1 MAKGKGGGINIVL
14 SADADALKKG
24 LAEARAALSKTADM
38 AEADQKRLSTAA
50 GKFTSQAANAG
61 SLRQQARA
69 LQNLA
74 ASYED
79 MGAAGSKAYRDTLKQ
94 AGALRDRMGDLSM
107 AIDAGHA
114 EGRVKVFGQAMQ
126 ATIGIVAGAEGAMQL
141 FGMKTEDAAKVT
153 AKLQSL
159 MAMSQG
165 IGGILALKDAVTA
178 LSANITIA
186 GTATAALN
194 AVMAI
199 TPLGWVGI
207 GLAAIIAAFGKF
219 TSEAKKV
226 SEAQKT
232 MNSINTETSRVLK
245 EEYAQHLALI
255 QIVKSDV
262 TTKGQKEAALRKL
275 KELYPGYLDQLD
287 IEKTSTKDLNAAM
300 TTLNATIYKRA
311 QAQAAMTELTKI
323 AGEEMNLM
331 AELEKKREGRL
342 KKSQEMTALG
352 MSPGQQEKALSTYD
366 LEIKAMDNSIA
377 KINERKQTALKFLS
391 QNPETAIAA
400 NNVSAAEY
408 EQKRKDE
415 LAKAEQKRLSELD
428 KQKNALAAAEKKR
441 NEEAERDIQKT
452 IKAFQ
457 TSGQSANT
465 NLGTLWSL
473 YGAASEADFNK
484 AMTNDRKYWEAMTAM
499 GITSYRE
506 YLANFQKEFVDA
518 QTLGNLIAPP
528 AAAEVVKA
536 NFGKIITET
545 EGLAVQMKY
554 HMAVGG
560 KALNDQLN
568 QFSAASVDAFGQW
581 IEDMKAGSEYA
592 SKDFGNAI
600 LMAVANFMQTLG
612 QAIIAAG
619 VASKA
624 VQDYLLVN
632 PVLSIAAGVALV
644 AAAGYMRGVM
654 KKGIAKRQSGT
665 TSGGGGESGG
675 IRMFAE
681 GGIISGPTV
690 GMMGEYPGAKSN
702 PEVVAPLNKLK
713 DMIGGDM
720 GGGQL
725 MARISGQDLLIML
738 DRAETY
744 RGRVR

>member
-61 SLRQQARA
+61 SLRQQQRA
-69 LQNLA
+69 LTNLA

-94 AGALRDRMGDLSM
+94 AGALRDRMGDLNM
-107 AIDAGHA
+107 AIEAGHA
-114 EGRVKVFGQAMQ
+114 EGKVKVFGQAMQ
-126 ATIGIVAGAEGAMQL
+126 ASIGIIAGAEGAMQL
-141 FGMKTEDAAKVT
+141 FGMKADDAAKVT

-178 LSANITIA
+178 LAANITLA

-194 AVMAI
+194 AIMSI
-199 TPLGWVGI
+199 TPLGWLGI
-207 GLAAIIAAFGKF
+207 GFAAIVAAFGKF
-219 TSEAKKV
+219 TTEAKKV

-232 MNSINTETSRVLK
+232 MNNINTETTRVLK

-255 QIVKSDV
+255 GIVKSEV
-262 TTKGQKEAALRKL
+262 TSKAQKEAALRKL

-287 IEKTSTKDLNAAM
+287 IERTSTKDLNTAM

-323 AGEEMNLM
+323 AGEEMNLI
-331 AELEKKREGRL
+331 AELEKKRDGRL

-352 MSPGQQEKALSTYD
+352 MSPGQQEKALATYD
-366 LEIKAMDNSIA
+366 LEIKAIDNSIA

-391 QNPETAIAA
+391 QNPETAIVA
-400 NNVSAAEY
+400 NNVSAAEA

-415 LAKAEQKRLSELD
+415 LAKAEQKRLSDLEKARAKAADEEKAMLA
-428 KQKNALAAAEKKR
+428 ALADA
-441 NEEAERDIQKT
+441 RDLSKGGKEHFESTASFWQM
-452 IKAFQ
+452 
-457 TSGQSANT
+457 
-465 NLGTLWSL
+465 
-473 YGAASEADFNK
+473 YGARSEESFK
-484 AMTNDRKYWEAMTAM
+484 EAMKNDRQYWDLMTSQ
-499 GITSYRE
+499 GVQNYKQYIEHFR
-506 YLANFQKEFVDA
+506 KEFKDA
-518 QTLGNLIAPP
+518 KEFGDMIAPP

-536 NFGKIITET
+536 NFKKIVTEF
-545 EGLAVQMKY
+545 EGLAIKTRY
-554 HMAVGG
+554 HIGVGG
-560 KALNDQLN
+560 QALQDQLTN
-568 QFSAASVDAFGQW
+568 LSSATVDAFGQW
-581 IEDMKAGSEYA
+581 VEDMKAGSEYA

-600 LMAVANFMQTLG
+600 LMAVANFMATLG
-612 QAIIAAG
+612 QAIIMAG
-619 VASKA
+619 IASQK
-624 VQDYLLVN
+624 VQEYLLIN
-632 PVLSIAAGVALV
+632 PALAITAGVALV

-654 KKGIAKRQSGT
+654 KKGLAGRQSGT
-665 TSGGGGESGG
+665 ESNSGGGSPG

>member
-38 AEADQKRLSTAA
+38 AEDDQKRLAA
-50 GKFTSQAANAG
+50 AASKFASQAANSG
-61 SLRQQARA
+61 TLRQQQRN

-74 ASYED
+74 GAYMEMGEAGKQSLKDVAAQAINARRKMEDIQDIVMASDLEGKAKLFATA
-79 MGAAGSKAYRDTLKQ
+79 MGQATQ
-94 AGALRDRMGDLSM
+94 VIAGA
-107 AIDAGHA
+107 
-114 EGRVKVFGQAMQ
+114 Q
-126 ATIGIVAGAEGAMQL
+126 GAMHL
-141 FGMKTEDAAKVT
+141 FGVSTEDAAVIT
-153 AKLQSL
+153 ARLQSL
-159 MAMSQG
+159 MAISQG
-165 IGGILALKDAVTA
+165 IEAIVAMEGSMAALAKTTSVA
-178 LSANITIA
+178 
-186 GTATAALN
+186 ATAQKALN
-194 AVMAI
+194 FVQSLS
-199 TPLGWVGI
+199 PLAWMGI
-207 GLAAIIAAFGKF
+207 AFGALILAFGKF
-219 TSEAKKV
+219 TSAAKKV

-232 MNSINTETSRVLK
+232 MNNINAETTRIVK
-245 EEYAQHLALI
+245 EEYAQHLSLI

-262 TTKGQKEAALRKL
+262 TTKQQKEAALRKL

-287 IEKTSTKDLNAAM
+287 IEKTSTKDLNTAM

-342 KKSQEMTALG
+342 KKSQDMTAMG
-352 MSPGQQEKALSTYD
+352 MSPGQQEKALATYD
-366 LEIKAMDNSIA
+366 LEIAAIDNSIK

-391 QNPETAIAA
+391 KNPETAIVA
-400 NNVSAAEY
+400 NNVTAAEA
-408 EQKRKDE
+408 ESAKKDE
-415 LAKAEQKRLSELD
+415 LAKKEQQRLAELEKARS
-428 KQKNALAAAEKKR
+428 KAAAEQTEMFEAVVEGADLQRKGHER
-441 NEEAERDIQKT
+441 INELSTFWQ
-452 IKAFQ
+452 
-457 TSGQSANT
+457 
-465 NLGTLWSL
+465 L
-473 YGAASEADFNK
+473 YGAQNEKSFNH
-484 AMTNDRKYWEAMTAM
+484 AMTTDRQFWEDMSAQ
-499 GITSYRE
+499 GVTSYKQ
-506 YLANFQKEFVDA
+506 YLDKFKSQVMDVKEFGD
-518 QTLGNLIAPP
+518 LIAPP
-528 AAAEVVKA
+528 EASQVVKT
-536 NFGKIITET
+536 NLGKIVTEM
-545 EGLAVQMKY
+545 EGLVVKMRY
-554 HMAVGG
+554 HIGVGG
-560 KALNDQLN
+560 QAMNDQIN

-592 SKDFGNAI
+592 TKDFGNAI
-600 LMAVANFMQTLG
+600 LMAVANFMATLG
-612 QAIIAAG
+612 KAIIAAG
-619 VASKA
+619 VASQK
-624 VQDYLLVN
+624 VQEYLLIN
-632 PVLSIAAGVALV
+632 PALAIVAGAGLV

-654 KKGIAKRQSGT
+654 KKGIAGRQGSQPA
-665 TSGGGGESGG
+665 GGNEAPG

>member
-61 SLRQQARA
+61 SLRQQQRA
-69 LQNLA
+69 LTNLA
-74 ASYED
+74 AAYED
-79 MGAAGSKAYRDTLKQ
+79 MGAAGSKAFRETLKQ
-94 AGALRDRMGDLSM
+94 AGSLRDRMGDLNM
-107 AIDAGHA
+107 AIEAGHA
-114 EGRVKVFGQAMQ
+114 EGKVKVFGQAMQ
-126 ATIGIVAGAEGAMQL
+126 STIGIIAGAEGAMQL
-141 FGMKTEDAAKVT
+141 FGMKTDDAAKVT

-199 TPLGWVGI
+199 TPLGWLGI
-207 GLAAIIAAFGKF
+207 GFAAIVATFGKF
-219 TSEAKKV
+219 TTEAKKV

-232 MNSINTETSRVLK
+232 MNSINTETTRVLK
-245 EEYAQHLALI
+245 EEYAQHLSLI

-287 IEKTSTKDLNAAM
+287 IEKTSTNDLNAAM
-300 TTLNATIYKRA
+300 TSLNGTIYKRA

-323 AGEEMNLM
+323 AGEEMTLM
-331 AELEKKREGRL
+331 ADLEKKRDGRL
-342 KKSQEMTALG
+342 KKSQEMSALG
-352 MSPGQQEKALSTYD
+352 MSPGQQEKALATYD
-366 LEIKAMDNSIA
+366 LEIAAIDNSIK

-415 LAKAEQKRLSELD
+415 LAKAEQRRLSDLE
-428 KQKNALAAAEKKR
+428 KVRAKAAEEQKEMHEALAEGIDLRRTGADQI
-441 NEEAERDIQKT
+441 NELG
-452 IKAFQ
+452 AFWQ
-457 TSGQSANT
+457 
-465 NLGTLWSL
+465 L
-473 YGAASEADFNK
+473 YGAQSEK
-484 AMTNDRKYWEAMTAM
+484 AFLHAMATDRQYWEDMSSQ
-499 GITSYRE
+499 GVTSYKQ
-506 YLANFQKEFVDA
+506 YLEKFKSQVISVKEF
-518 QTLGNLIAPP
+518 GNLIAPP
-528 AAAEVVKA
+528 EASEVIKT
-536 NFGKIITET
+536 NFGKITT
-545 EGLAVQMKY
+545 QMEGLAVKMKY

-560 KALNDQLN
+560 QAVNNEIN
-568 QFSAASVDAFGQW
+568 QFTATAVDAFGQW
-581 IEDMKAGSEYA
+581 IEDMKSGSEYA

-644 AAAGYMRGVM
+644 AASGYMRGVM
-654 KKGIAKRQSGT
+654 KKGIAGRQGPAP
-665 TSGGGGESGG
+665 SGGSESPG